1 MNESKVT
8 QIKKT
13 SAIYYVV
20 GIVIFSAIAGIVALI
35 VEIVKQN
42 SWWIALGSN
51 APHWHL
57 KHDNVECRKPLAVAI
72 CIQYS

>member
-1 MNESKVT
+1 MNTSKVT

-13 SAIYYVV
+13 SALFYAV

-42 SWWIALGSN
+42 S
-51 APHWHL
+51 
-57 KHDNVECRKPLAVAI
+57 
-72 CIQYS
+72 

>member
-1 MNESKVT
+1 MNTSKIT

-42 SWWIALGSN
+42 S
-51 APHWHL
+51 
-57 KHDNVECRKPLAVAI
+57 
-72 CIQYS
+72 

>member
-1 MNESKVT
+1 MNTPKVT

-13 SAIYYVV
+13 SALYYVV

-42 SWWIALGSN
+42 SWCNALNFLANRSQRCIVTD
-51 APHWHL
+51 
-57 KHDNVECRKPLAVAI
+57 KRKTYMEI
-72 CIQYS
+72 TGME